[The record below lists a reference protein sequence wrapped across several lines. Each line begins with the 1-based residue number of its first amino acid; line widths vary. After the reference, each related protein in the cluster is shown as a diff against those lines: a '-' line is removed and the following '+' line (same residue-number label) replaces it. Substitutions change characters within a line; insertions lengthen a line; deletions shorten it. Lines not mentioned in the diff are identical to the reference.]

1 MSQPTLFPI
10 EDGADD
16 FLACSDLCEENQ
28 FTHQAAMLRAM
39 AGAGGKVYVVA
50 QRDVDYNDEN
60 MYVVGDDGQPRTL
73 FFDRVEAEDAALR
86 RTAAEL
92 RDLPLLEY
100 GINLSDFTS
109 LTEHQLNLGVSTELG
124 VDFDLWSGD
133 ESSTRFPASATD
145 EQMMAVARLFDKL
158 QFFHVLEAE
167 FGG

>member
-1 MSQPTLFPI
+1 MDQPTPSPTAAT
-10 EDGADD
+10 GDD
-16 FLACSDLCEENQ
+16 FLACSDLCEENH
-28 FTHQAAMLRAM
+28 FPRQAAMLRAL

-60 MYVVGDDGQPRTL
+60 MYVIGDDGHPRSI
-73 FFDRVEAEDAALR
+73 FFDRAEAKDAALR
-86 RTAAEL
+86 RNAAEL

-100 GINLSDFTS
+100 GIDLSDFTS
-109 LTEHQLNLGVSTELG
+109 LTEPELNRGVSTALG

-158 QFFHVLEAE
+158 QFFHVIEAE